1 MYVSSPRMLV
11 KLPFLS
17 YVVHICVSVCM
28 SLRPVHVGVKSEGV
42 Y

>member
-1 MYVSSPRMLV
+1 MSPLRGRSYL
-11 KLPFLS
+11 LPFLS
-17 YVVHICVSVCM
+17 YVVHICVFVCM